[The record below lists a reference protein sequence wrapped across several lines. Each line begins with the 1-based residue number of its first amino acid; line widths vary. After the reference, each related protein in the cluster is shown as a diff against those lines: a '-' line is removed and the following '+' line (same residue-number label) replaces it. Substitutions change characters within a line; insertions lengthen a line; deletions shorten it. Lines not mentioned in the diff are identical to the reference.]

1 MGGLQQQF
9 YELRGEVDRAV
20 STMNSLKKEKR
31 FDELRAYK
39 SDVKGLMN
47 VKGRVRALE
56 RYLDNWR
63 KKRDRLMRR
72 TDISVMVKAEMLQDL
87 EAERDKRLA
96 FIPELRKKANVPIF
110 QGGL

>member
-1 MGGLQQQF
+1 
-9 YELRGEVDRAV
+9 
-20 STMNSLKKEKR
+20 
-31 FDELRAYK
+31 
-39 SDVKGLMN
+39 
-47 VKGRVRALE
+47 
-56 RYLDNWR
+56 
-63 KKRDRLMRR
+63 MRR

>member
-1 MGGLQQQF
+1 
-9 YELRGEVDRAV
+9 
-20 STMNSLKKEKR
+20 MNSLKKEKR

-63 KKRDRLMRR
+63 KRRDRLLRNENM
-72 TDISVMVKAEMLQDL
+72 SVIAKSDKLREMEL
-87 EAERDKRLA
+87 ERDRRLA
-96 FIPELRKKANVPIF
+96 FVPELRKKASIPVIN
-110 QGGL
+110 LYL